1 MIKSIYYYLV
11 LFTTL
16 VMTIGGTV
24 AAFMAI
30 ADIIMPDT
38 YYQSYTEFKE
48 MKRINE
54 TKYNDKGQ
62 VIQQPTL
69 NDEELRKE
77 YERIIQEQA
86 DRTKS
91 RAINSLIKSLGWIV
105 IPLPI
110 FIYYQRRV
118 KEKAV

>member
-1 MIKSIYYYLV
+1 
-11 LFTTL
+11 
-16 VMTIGGTV
+16 MTIGGTV

-30 ADIIMPDT
+30 ADIIMPDN

-48 MKRINE
+48 MKRLNE

-62 VIQQPTL
+62 VVQQPTL

-86 DRTKS
+86 ERTKS

>member
-1 MIKSIYYYLV
+1 LIKSIYYYLV